1 LVKTDSAI
9 GGFTAAVVSLTGVA
23 LAGQGAPLEKPPMA
37 ESVFTNLQVL
47 KGIPV
52 NQFME
57 TMGFF
62 SASLGADC
70 TFCHVSESG
79 GSWAKY
85 ADDLPRKRTAR
96 RMVLMVQAIN
106 KDNFGGRQV
115 VTCYSCHH
123 GGDRPKVTPSLT
135 AQYSSPP
142 DEPNDVITT
151 GPKTPSAD
159 QVLDKYLQA
168 LGGADRLAAVTSF
181 VAKGTSSGYDDP
193 TKRPIEVFAKA
204 PNQRATIVHTPDG
217 DNSSIYDGRAAW
229 LAAPITQRPVPLL
242 PLAGGDLDVAKLD
255 AELSFPGR
263 IKQALGGWRVGFP
276 ATIDD
281 REMQVVQ
288 GTTAGRT
295 LATFYFDMES
305 GLLARV
311 VRYIDSPVGR
321 IPAQI
326 DYADYRA
333 VAGVKMPFR
342 WTVTWLD
349 GRSIIELTEVQPNV
363 PIDAARFA
371 KPPTPTAPPK

>member
-1 LVKTDSAI
+1 
-9 GGFTAAVVSLTGVA
+9 VVSLTGVA